1 MPTTRYRASTVGDD
15 DDDDE
20 SGARMMMSKK
30 MQKMLNART
39 RLTTTTKTTTKTDF
53 VRENK
58 RAIRDASARTRAMRR
73 EGGCA
78 RGDASRTGSAARGR
92 GEAALTATP
101 SNRTT
106 ARTKK
111 DTTNPKINIVAS
123 PRVFED
129 LERARA
135 LGAQRVREVEKRVE
149 ARRVAGNSA
158 RRDGYGTTP
167 KYLLE
172 RKATLLREM
181 NEKMETTLREI
192 ERRRAVRSIEV
203 AKAREAREARDRE
216 REERLRRRA
225 AIDAEKITP
234 RQRGE
239 AKREMERARELFA
252 RARLTVDQRLY

>member
-1 MPTTRYRASTVGDD
+1 
-15 DDDDE
+15 
-20 SGARMMMSKK
+20 
-30 MQKMLNART
+30 
-39 RLTTTTKTTTKTDF
+39 
-53 VRENK
+53 
-58 RAIRDASARTRAMRR
+58 MRR

-78 RGDASRTGSAARGR
+78 RDDASRTGSAARGG

-101 SNRTT
+101 SNRTKT
-106 ARTKK
+106 DRTKTDRTK
-111 DTTNPKINIVAS
+111 TRINIVAS

-252 RARLTVDQRLY
+252 RARLTVDQRLC

>member
-39 RLTTTTKTTTKTDF
+39 RLTTTTTTDF